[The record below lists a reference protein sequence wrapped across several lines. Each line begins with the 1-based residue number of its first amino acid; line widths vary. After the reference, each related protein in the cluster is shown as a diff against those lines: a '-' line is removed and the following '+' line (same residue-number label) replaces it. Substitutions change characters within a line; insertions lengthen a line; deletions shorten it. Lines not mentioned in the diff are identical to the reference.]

1 MGADERRRARTELEI
16 RAELKSAD
24 LEEDTGVIEQ
34 AALSRAPKSSSTPPR
49 AKFVLAMLNAKPSW
63 QMVIIILAAI
73 AALFGG
79 GMLRPVVDHVMGWAK

>member
-1 MGADERRRARTELEI
+1 MAREDRQRARAELEI

-24 LEEDTGVIEQ
+24 EVEDTGVIERE
-34 AALSRAPKSSSTPPR
+34 ALSRAPKSSSTPPR

-63 QMVIIILAAI
+63 QMVIIILAAL

>member
-16 RAELKSAD
+16 RADLKSAD

-34 AALSRAPKSSSTPPR
+34 EALSRAPPSTSTPPK
-49 AKFVLAMLNAKPSW
+49 AKALVALLNAKPSW
-63 QMVIIILAAI
+63 QMVIIILAAL

-79 GMLRPVVDHVMGWAK
+79 GMLRPAFDHLVGWAK